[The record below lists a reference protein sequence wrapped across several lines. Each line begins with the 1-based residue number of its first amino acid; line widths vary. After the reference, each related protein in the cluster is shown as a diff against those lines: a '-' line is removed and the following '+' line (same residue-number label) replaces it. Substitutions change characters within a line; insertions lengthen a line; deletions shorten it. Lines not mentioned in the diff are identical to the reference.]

1 MTARDR
7 LAALAARLRAALADE
22 KQRVNLLVC
31 MGLAGLLLLAVS
43 SWLPADSSTQS
54 ATPAAMTDSTA
65 DYAAEL
71 ETRLT
76 ALISR
81 VEGAGKTAVMV
92 TLESGSESIYA
103 TDTDSDG
110 NSTHVLL
117 GSGGA
122 DGLVETVET
131 PRVLGVAVVCEGGGS
146 AAVQSRVTAL
156 VQASAPIIS
165 PLQKW
170 HRPTRGRNPMK
181 QLSAKLKSRGATAV
195 VLTLALGAAVYLNW
209 SFSREAPPSLV
220 VSDTAGEAV
229 ETSAQAAEPITDPLV
244 LETAAGADT
253 QMMSAEE
260 TANKNYG
267 EAQLVSVN
275 KDSGTEFF
283 ESARLTRSKARDEA
297 LDTLKKSLKDT
308 KLTSEEKE
316 QLTTQLSDR
325 ISNITLE
332 TKLETLIKSKGFTDC
347 VVNLEGSKAN
357 VTVMTESD
365 ALNAEEV
372 TRIRDA
378 LLSQC
383 KGLTAQDIT
392 IVEVK

>member
-1 MTARDR
+1 
-7 LAALAARLRAALADE
+7 
-22 KQRVNLLVC
+22 
-31 MGLAGLLLLAVS
+31 
-43 SWLPADSSTQS
+43 
-54 ATPAAMTDSTA
+54 
-65 DYAAEL
+65 
-71 ETRLT
+71 
-76 ALISR
+76 
-81 VEGAGKTAVMV
+81 
-92 TLESGSESIYA
+92 
-103 TDTDSDG
+103 
-110 NSTHVLL
+110 
-117 GSGGA
+117 
-122 DGLVETVET
+122 
-131 PRVLGVAVVCEGGGS
+131 
-146 AAVQSRVTAL
+146 
-156 VQASAPIIS
+156 
-165 PLQKW
+165 
-170 HRPTRGRNPMK
+170 MK

-260 TANKNYG
+260 NANKNYG

-275 KDSGTEFF
+275 KDSGTEPAAEELGDKNYGEAQLVSVNQDSGTEFF

-383 KGLTAQDIT
+383 KGLTAQGIT